1 VDMHVGD
8 VLRGM
13 MAAYRVQ
20 GKALAGTAGMH
31 PSELSRVL
39 NSARQP
45 SAMQVLRLGVALGR
59 VVERGSVDCR
69 QARTF

>member
-1 VDMHVGD
+1 MDIHVGD

-39 NSARQP
+39 NGAREP
-45 SAMQVLRLGVALGR
+45 SAMQVLQLGVALGR
-59 VVERGSVDCR
+59 VVERGTDQR
-69 QARTF
+69 RHARAL